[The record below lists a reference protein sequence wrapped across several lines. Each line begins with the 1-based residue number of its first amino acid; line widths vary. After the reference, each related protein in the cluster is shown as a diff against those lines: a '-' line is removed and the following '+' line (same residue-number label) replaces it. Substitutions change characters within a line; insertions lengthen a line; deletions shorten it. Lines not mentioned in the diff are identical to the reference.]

1 MSSAIFSKIL
11 ALSSTLIFFQSEALL
26 LSRHLL
32 SRVGSSKATE
42 PNSIP
47 LQIELTLF
55 VDKLVSLLPSYIE

>member
-11 ALSSTLIFFQSEALL
+11 ALSSALIFFQSEALL

-32 SRVGSSKATE
+32 SRVGASKTTE

-55 VDKLVSLLPSYIE
+55 VDKLVSLLP